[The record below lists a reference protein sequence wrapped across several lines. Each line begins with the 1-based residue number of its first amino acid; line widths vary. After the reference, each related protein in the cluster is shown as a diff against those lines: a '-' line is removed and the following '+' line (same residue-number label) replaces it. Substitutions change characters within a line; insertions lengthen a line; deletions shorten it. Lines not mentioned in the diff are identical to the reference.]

1 VTICLRCVSQPQNE
15 YPFAVTTLLL
25 QSYYHQL
32 SFQQLSGYNTC
43 MTYLHHLLKAS
54 MMSSCRCHVHGSRV
68 FFILCCVPEIDGVK
82 HALGHSEPHL
92 LVAPLIRLGSLWP
105 ICLPKQKDHE
115 IDQMWNMSKRE
126 GFAIFGLWWSV
137 ECYVQSSV
145 WRVYHSPSEGDIEK
159 PKTLAKL
166 MCSWKSRAVTIVKY
180 QCQGGR
186 FWFFLYHQMSNRYL
200 SNGYSVLYGAELIF
214 L

>member
-32 SFQQLSGYNTC
+32 SFQQLSGYKTC

-54 MMSSCRCHVHGSRV
+54 MTSSCRCHVHGSRV

-92 LVAPLIRLGSLWP
+92 LVAPLFALVRCGQYAFQNKKTMKLIKCEICQKEKALPYLGY
-105 ICLPKQKDHE
+105 DG
-115 IDQMWNMSKRE
+115 R
-126 GFAIFGLWWSV
+126 
-137 ECYVQSSV
+137 SSV
-145 WRVYHSPSEGDIEK
+145 MYK
-159 PKTLAKL
+159 PLCDECIIRQVKET
-166 MCSWKSRAVTIVKY
+166 SRSL
-180 QCQGGR
+180 R
-186 FWFFLYHQMSNRYL
+186 RLPN
-200 SNGYSVLYGAELIF
+200 
-214 L
+214 